1 MEEVIQAEV
10 QWRPSESIKSASN
23 LTAFLKQVG
32 VATYEELNTRSEKDP
47 EWFWN
52 AFLKFIN
59 FRFYKP
65 YTKVMDSSRGAPWTK
80 WCLGGET
87 NVVLN
92 CLDKHRGTPVW
103 NKTYIIWEG
112 EDGRK
117 RTLTYAE
124 FNELV
129 CKMAGSLKSL
139 GIGKGDVVGLYVPMI
154 PEAIASIFAVTKIGG
169 ILMPLFSGFGP
180 EPLSVRFNDSS
191 AKAVITVDGTWRRGK
206 ELSVKGPL
214 DEALKSSPSVK
225 HVIVVRHLGDKVPA
239 NMVKGRDHWFDE
251 ISKNQPADFPTVV
264 MDAEDPAFLV
274 YTSGTTGK
282 PKGTV
287 HTHCSLAA
295 KIALDVGLC
304 MDMKESDRLFW
315 MSDIGWLVGPLAS
328 ISSTFHGASF
338 VVFEGAPDYPDTG
351 RHWRAMSENKVT
363 YLGIAPTSVRS
374 LMRYGNEIDNY
385 DFSSLR
391 IMVSTGE
398 PWTFDAW
405 KWLFERVGKKRVP
418 ILNYTGGTE
427 CGGGIAAGT
436 VLHPLKPG
444 CFAGA
449 IPGTGARVVDE
460 NGKPVSPGTV
470 GELVMTTPS
479 IGNTRSL
486 WHDDERYIDSYYS
499 MYGDKWRQGDFA
511 MIDADG
517 FWYLLG
523 RSDDTIK
530 VSGKRTGP
538 SEIEGILTG
547 TGKIVEAAVI
557 GLPDPIKGS
566 AVGCVCVPMP
576 GVTADEALRAELSN
590 AVTGKMGVSYRPKEI
605 IFVSDLPKTRNL
617 KIMRRM
623 VRSVILGDPAGD
635 TSSLVN
641 PESLEELRGKI
652 SR

>member
-1 MEEVIQAEV
+1 MADPVFDPAMLPRRLHDLPDRWAHE
-10 QWRPSESIKSASN
+10 RP
-23 LTAFLKQVG
+23 
-32 VATYEELNTRSEKDP
+32 D
-47 EWFWN
+47 
-52 AFLKFIN
+52 
-59 FRFYKP
+59 
-65 YTKVMDSSRGAPWTK
+65 APAI
-80 WCLGGET
+80 
-87 NVVLN
+87 V
-92 CLDKHRGTPVW
+92 DH
-103 NKTYIIWEG
+103 
-112 EDGRK
+112 DGR
-117 RTLTYAE
+117 
-124 FNELV
+124 EL
-129 CKMAGSLKSL
+129 CYREL
-139 GIGKGDVVGLYVPMI
+139 G
-154 PEAIASIFAVTKIGG
+154 EAIESCIGLLREAGVRPGDRVMVVNENAAVVAAMLFAIGRLEAWAVLLNARLAAPEIDQIAEHCRPRALVFTHEVSAEAG
-169 ILMPLFSGFGP
+169 AHADRWGATPAKLVHVGSVRIAGRRESEP
-180 EPLSVRFNDSS
+180 EPVH
-191 AKAVITVDGTWRRGK
+191 
-206 ELSVKGPL
+206 
-214 DEALKSSPSVK
+214 EASDQQV
-225 HVIVVRHLGDKVPA
+225 A
-239 NMVKGRDHWFDE
+239 
-251 ISKNQPADFPTVV
+251 A
-264 MDAEDPAFLV
+264 LV

-287 HTHCSLAA
+287 HTHCSLVA

-304 MDMKESDRLFW
+304 MDMKETDRLFW

-328 ISSTFHGASF
+328 ISSSFHGASF
-338 VVFEGAPDYPDTG
+338 VLFEGAPDYPDTG

-374 LMRYGNEIDNY
+374 LMRYGDEVDKF

-444 CFAGA
+444 CFAGP
-449 IPGTGARVVDE
+449 IPGTGARVVDDS
-460 NGKPVSPGTV
+460 GKPVAPGTV
-470 GELVMTTPS
+470 GELVMTVPS

-486 WHDDERYIDSYYS
+486 WHDDERFIESYYS
-499 MYGDKWRQGDFA
+499 MFGDKWRQGDFA

-557 GLPDPIKGS
+557 GLPDQIKGS
-566 AVGCVCVPMP
+566 TVGCVCVPMP
-576 GVTADEALRAELSN
+576 GVDANESLRAELSN
-590 AVTGKMGVSYRPKEI
+590 AVVAKMGSSYRPKEI

-641 PESLEELRGKI
+641 PESLDELRARI
-652 SR
+652 SK